1 MSWFNR
7 DVRKPRRVKPPVARL
22 EGVEAEENRI
32 RKKAL
37 YAKAGIFVVL
47 VLLTLGTFVR
57 TDTLEQAVQVGDVW
71 RQDNLSAPFVFAI
84 EKPADLRE
92 SERREVRESTPPI
105 FHRDP
110 NALLNALVRRDSLMA
125 QVDRALA
132 ALASYQSNLLSG
144 RGQDAVDDSLRFEGI
159 RQRMGVPITSRQW
172 RELSESYNE
181 RIPGKST
188 TSRIPQT
195 GPRLDRSLM
204 LQVWPIA
211 TQLLTAGI
219 LDIPSDSV
227 RAPRVDIR
235 NRDTRRQNQVSAE
248 TVRDLPEAR
257 RTARDNMTLSYPDRP
272 DTVAIA
278 MSFFGLVVRP
288 TLIFDA
294 TETENAWR
302 QAELAISPNAGG
314 VQANEVIV
322 RRGDVITPEIQRKIV
337 SLDKAVSQRGG
348 ARLAWQT
355 TAGQLMLTLAI
366 YVWFFLYLYLLRRG
380 IFRDN
385 RMVLVIA
392 ILFALVIVLY
402 GAALRIPGVDMYM
415 VPVAIAAVLM
425 TIIFDSRVAIF
436 GLLVLSIFGSVL
448 LNMDLVYLISTL
460 FAGTLGVF
468 SVRDI
473 RNRGQFF
480 LSAGVVYLGYAIILT
495 AAFLLESTSLDRFL
509 SQLLFVGVNSILV
522 LLAYGFLWVFERA
535 FGLTTD
541 VTLLELSDTNRPLL
555 KELSLR
561 ASGTFNHTLQ
571 VANLAEA
578 AASAIG
584 ANALLTRVGAL
595 YHDVGKM
602 DKPEYF
608 VENQRGGA
616 NPHDLLKPRMSAL
629 IIASHVKE
637 GLVEAESYGLPEA
650 VSKFIPMHHG
660 TTRIEYFYRR
670 AMDAATEE
678 TGAVMESDFRY
689 PGPRPDSKETAI
701 LMLADSAEAASRALD
716 SPNHKKL
723 KTLIDG
729 LVDARTSDHQLDDTD
744 LTFRDL
750 TTIKATFLNLLVGQF
765 HGRVKYPEDANNA
778 EIEPA
783 DEAAASMPL
792 QKDSLGPGELE
803 IVSGGQDLP

>member
-1 MSWFNR
+1 MTTMSWFNR
-7 DVRKPRRVKPPVARL
+7 DVRKPRRVKTPTGRL
-22 EGVEAEENRI
+22 GGVEAGETRI

-37 YAKAGIFVVL
+37 YVKAAIFLAL
-47 VLLTLGTFVR
+47 VLLTLAAFVR
-57 TDTLEQAVQVGDVW
+57 SDSLDQVVQVGDVW

-84 EKPADLRE
+84 EKPAEVRE
-92 SERREVRESTPPI
+92 SERIEVRESTPPV

-110 NALLNALVRRDSLMA
+110 DALIVAQIRRDTLTA
-125 QVDRALA
+125 QVARALA
-132 ALASYQSNLLSG
+132 AGAAYKSNLLSG
-144 RGQDAVDDSLRFEGI
+144 RLREAEADSLTFERI
-159 RQRMGVPITSRQW
+159 RQQTGVPITIRQW
-172 RELSESYNE
+172 QLLSDSYNE

-188 TSRIPQT
+188 TSRSPQT
-195 GPRLDRSLM
+195 GPRLDIGLM
-204 LQVWPIA
+204 LQVWSIA
-211 TQLLTAGI
+211 SQLASAGI
-219 LDIPSDSV
+219 VDIPRDSI
-227 RAPRVDIR
+227 RAQQVDIR

-248 TVRDLPEAR
+248 TVRDVQEAKQ
-257 RTARDNMTLSYPDRP
+257 TASDNITLSYPNRP

-278 MSFFGLVVRP
+278 MSFFGYVVRP
-288 TLIFDA
+288 TLLLDA
-294 TETENAWR
+294 TATRDAWR

-322 RRGDVITPEIQRKIV
+322 RRGDIITPEIQRKII
-337 SLDKAVSQRGG
+337 SLEKAVSERGG

-355 TAGQLMLTLAI
+355 IAGQLMLVLAI
-366 YVWFFLYLYLLRRG
+366 YLWFFLYLYLLRRA
-380 IFRDN
+380 IFDDN

-392 ILFALVIVLY
+392 ILFALVVVFY

-415 VPVAIAAVLM
+415 VPVAIAAVLL
-425 TIIFDSRVAIF
+425 TVIFDSRVAIF
-436 GLLVLSIFGSVL
+436 GVVVISLFGSVL
-448 LNMDLVYLISTL
+448 QQMDLVYLISTL

-535 FGLTTD
+535 FDLTTD

-616 NPHDLLKPRMSAL
+616 NPHDQLKPRMSAL

-637 GLVEAESYGLPEA
+637 GLAVAENYGLPAA

-670 AMDAATEE
+670 AVDAATEE
-678 TGAVMESDFRY
+678 TGGVMESDFRY

-701 LMLADSAEAASRALD
+701 LMLADSAEAASRAMD

-729 LVDARTSDHQLDDTD
+729 LVDARIDDHQLDDTD

-765 HGRVKYPEDANNA
+765 HGRVKYPVDLDKKDVA
-778 EIEPA
+778 PA
-783 DEAAASMPL
+783 KEAPDPVPI
-792 QKDSLGPGELE
+792 KNDGPGSGELQT
-803 IVSGGQDLP
+803 VSRG